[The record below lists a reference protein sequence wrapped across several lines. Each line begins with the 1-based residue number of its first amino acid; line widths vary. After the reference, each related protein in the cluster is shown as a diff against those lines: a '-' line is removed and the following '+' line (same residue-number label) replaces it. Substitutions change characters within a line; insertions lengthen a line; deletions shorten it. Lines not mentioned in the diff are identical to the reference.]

1 MEGLNHR
8 QHDQS
13 RRNGIGLGVVVIQ
26 FDADVG
32 GEGAKFVVGEVGPG
46 LAGELQG
53 TLMLET

>member
-1 MEGLNHR
+1 M
-8 QHDQS
+8 
-13 RRNGIGLGVVVIQ
+13 VVIQ

-53 TLMLET
+53 ALMLET